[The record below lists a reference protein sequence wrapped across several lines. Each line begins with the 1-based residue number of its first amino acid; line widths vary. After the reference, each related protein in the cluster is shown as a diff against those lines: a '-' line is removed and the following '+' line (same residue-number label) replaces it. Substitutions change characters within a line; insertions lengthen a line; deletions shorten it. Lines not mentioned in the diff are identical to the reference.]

1 MFYCRKTRTH
11 WNSMSTIDSHLF
23 CFHLLLLPH
32 RNKMEWL
39 WFNCVYFG
47 IDLGVM
53 LYVRNFMTLLSCS
66 CRECSPKKKSIY
78 PMANKM
84 FTLAL
89 FVSVGETHWHV
100 QTHTHTDKHLLGEY
114 WFGRCDYYRSRC
126 GKKREGKSFI
136 HGLGHRKG
144 LCGNLWN
151 LFGFSS
157 NEKWKLDFDFLGSFV
172 NVMRR
177 LGFWYAYT
185 YIQFSDESINLFGQL
200 ICSLIQIQRLK
211 RVKNRKKKEKDSMHH
226 DPMIIVTI

>member
-1 MFYCRKTRTH
+1 MYAILWLYCH
-11 WNSMSTIDSHLF
+11 AHVANVH
-23 CFHLLLLPH
+23 P
-32 RNKMEWL
+32 
-39 WFNCVYFG
+39 
-47 IDLGVM
+47 
-53 LYVRNFMTLLSCS
+53 
-66 CRECSPKKKSIY
+66 KKSIY

-200 ICSLIQIQRLK
+200 ICSLTQIQRLK
-211 RVKNRKKKEKDSMHH
+211 RVKNRKKRKRFHAPWLLLPYKVLVLFQLRCCSLEKVFSSMVNVLQ
-226 DPMIIVTI
+226 IK